1 MTVNSELILNTFKQS
16 TSIYEVI
23 RKLNL
28 PNKGKTSK
36 YIKNILLESGITEDE
51 INQKKF
57 LKTHI
62 VKYCKH
68 CGKKF
73 FVLKV
78 GKRKNQTFCSRSC
91 ANHRACSEETKQK
104 IKNSILNENNK
115 KRIINKSNSVTKNVG
130 NIVIE
135 KICPVCGKQFYKR
148 TLTCSIRCGH
158 VYRVKMHPITVET
171 REKLSQKAKKLVA
184 EGKHKGWTTRNIES
198 YPEKFFKKVLE
209 NNNIDYEFNKPV
221 TKNELGIQENGCY
234 FLDFALKN
242 NIDLEIDGKQHLVK
256 ERHQHDIVRDN
267 RLKKNGWKVYRIAW
281 KALPKNNEYIKAEI
295 DKFIKWYKENC

>member
-1 MTVNSELILNTFKQS
+1 MTINSELILNTFKQS

-36 YIKNILLESGITEDE
+36 YIKSILLASGITEDE

-73 FVLKV
+73 FVLKA
-78 GKRKNQTFCSRSC
+78 GKRKNQMFCSQSC
-91 ANHRACSEETKQK
+91 ANHKQQTKEAKQK
-104 IKNSILNENNK
+104 ISKTLKSK
-115 KRIINKSNSVTKNVG
+115 KIQINKD
-130 NIVIE
+130 
-135 KICPVCGKQFYKR
+135 KICPICGKIFNKKSI
-148 TLTCSIRCGH
+148 TCSIKCGH
-158 VYRVKMHPITVET
+158 IYRIKMHPITIET
-171 REKLSQKAKKLVA
+171 RKKLSEKIKQRVI

-198 YPEKFFKKVLE
+198 YPEKFFKKVLK
-209 NNNIDYEFNKPV
+209 NNNIQYEFNKPIL
-221 TKNELGIQENGCY
+221 KNNLGIFENGCY
-234 FLDFALKN
+234 FLDFALNN

-256 ERHQHDIVRDN
+256 ERKLHDIERDK
-267 RLKKNGWKVYRIAW
+267 RLRDAGWKVYRIAW
-281 KALPKNNEYIKAEI
+281 KSLPKNNEYIKAEI
-295 DKFIKWYKENC
+295 DKFIKWYKENS